1 MTNTKKTT
9 AVLLTAGAL
18 LLAAC
23 GDEANDAATTTEAP
37 VSTEAPASTEAP
49 TTTAAEDPA
58 LGDIVD
64 VAVANG
70 SFTTLAAALEA
81 AGLVE
86 TLKGDGPFT
95 VFAPTDDAFAALP
108 EGVLE
113 KLLLPENVEVLRSIL
128 TYHVLAGSVPSDQ
141 VPAGMVA
148 TVQGENIEIVV
159 DAGTVTVNG
168 AKVVAVDVVA
178 ANGVIHVIDAVI
190 LPPTLDLASL

>member
-1 MTNTKKTT
+1 MSNTKKTT

-58 LGDIVD
+58 LDDIVD
-64 VAVANG
+64 VVVAND
-70 SFTTLAAALEA
+70 SLTTLVTALEA

-86 TLKGDGPFT
+86 TLKGDGQFT
-95 VFAPTDDAFAALP
+95 VLAPTDDAFAALP
-108 EGVLE
+108 AGVLE

-128 TYHVLAGSVPSDQ
+128 TYHVLVGPISFDR
-141 VPAGMVA
+141 VPAGMIP
-148 TVQGENIEIVV
+148 TMQGENIEIVV
-159 DAGTVTVNG
+159 DAGKVTVNG
-168 AKVVAVDVVA
+168 ANVVDVNIVA
-178 ANGVIHVIDAVI
+178 TNGVINVIDTVI

>member
-23 GDEANDAATTTEAP
+23 GDKANDAATTTEAP

-49 TTTAAEDPA
+49 TTTPAEDPV

-70 SFTTLAAALEA
+70 SFTTLVAALEA

-86 TLKGDGPFT
+86 TLKGEGKFT
-95 VFAPTDDAFAALP
+95 VIAPTDAAFAALP

-113 KLLLPENVEVLRSIL
+113 KLLLPENVDVLRSIL
-128 TYHVLAGSVPSDQ
+128 TYHMLAGPISFDRVPE
-141 VPAGMVA
+141 GMLP

-159 DAGTVTVNG
+159 KPGAVTVNG
-168 AKVVAVDVVA
+168 AMVINVNIVAT
-178 ANGVIHVIDAVI
+178 NGVINVIDAVI